1 MILAIVILGVISS
14 IIFAIIVHKVELY
27 KWAHAIG
34 WDAEELAKPWID
46 YKNGLTDSIDVYEYR
61 YDDNKFMLSL
71 VINHTLHYYGIDKE
85 TVNIV
90 YSEYGY
96 GIKAHITRK
105 NKDTK

>member
-14 IIFAIIVHKVELY
+14 IIFAIIVHKVEL
-27 KWAHAIG
+27 AHAIG

-90 YSEYGY
+90 YSEYEY